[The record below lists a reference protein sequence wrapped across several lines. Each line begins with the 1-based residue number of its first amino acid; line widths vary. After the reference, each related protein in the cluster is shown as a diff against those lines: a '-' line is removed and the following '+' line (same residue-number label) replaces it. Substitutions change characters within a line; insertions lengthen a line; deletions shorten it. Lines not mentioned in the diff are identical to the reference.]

1 MLTEQQ
7 LDNLIENVPN
17 QFTDR
22 SVSNLHKQS
31 NWDLDSCKWFIWEL
45 KYGLKASLS
54 GYASATY
61 GKIYLP
67 DLSMFGI
74 TRFAPMGS
82 RKQRKNLEKI
92 SKQMGSFNLPVEYKD
107 VASKYNDY
115 LTVSTVQY
123 LANGSTEI
131 LMGLLDDKMFIPT
144 LESWTNLLFKDPKN
158 TLESSELEKWDPSLL
173 QDFIVNEI
181 NEKNKKIIEENKSK
195 NDNKEK
201 LLLIPENF
209 DVIKDREKISPL

>member
-17 QFTDR
+17 QFTDT
-22 SVSNLHKQS
+22 SVSNLYKRS

-54 GYASATY
+54 GYASAKY

-67 DLSMFGI
+67 ELSMFGI

-92 SKQMGSFNLPVEYKD
+92 SKQMGSFNLQAEYKD

-123 LANGSTEI
+123 LASGATEI
-131 LMGLLDDKMFIPT
+131 LMGLLDDKTFIPT
-144 LESWTNLLFKDPKN
+144 LESWTHLLFKDPKS
-158 TLESSELEKWDPSLL
+158 TLESSELEKWDPYLL

-195 NDNKEK
+195 KDNKEK

>member
-1 MLTEQQ
+1 
-7 LDNLIENVPN
+7 
-17 QFTDR
+17 
-22 SVSNLHKQS
+22 
-31 NWDLDSCKWFIWEL
+31 
-45 KYGLKASLS
+45 
-54 GYASATY
+54 
-61 GKIYLP
+61 
-67 DLSMFGI
+67 
-74 TRFAPMGS
+74 
-82 RKQRKNLEKI
+82 
-92 SKQMGSFNLPVEYKD
+92 MGSFNLPAEYKD

-115 LTVSTVQY
+115 LTVSAVQY
-123 LANGSTEI
+123 LANGATEI
-131 LMGLLDDKMFIPT
+131 LMGLLDAKTFIPT

-209 DVIKDREKISPL
+209 DVVKDREKISPL